1 MSGRTGLWGL
11 TPLSRD
17 RISVDLRG
25 LRASLLDQARARGVT
40 LSDLVRGVLAAA
52 LGAVDSHQR
61 LLGSATHRSLASGR
75 VRLSLRLTAE
85 QARAITL
92 AAKAAGHSTGD
103 FVSGLVAGV
112 PVLSAGANRTD
123 HLAALIASSAE
134 ISTLSRNATFI
145 INFDTSPALI
155 GTARFGHDRTRSMT
169 TARARHR
176 ADAAVNPVAFEWLVA
191 SLVMGPGTRDVN
203 LLKDYNEQTATR
215 CPLDQGHLHL
225 CNLGTVGRREIH
237 S

>member
-1 MSGRTGLWGL
+1 M
-11 TPLSRD
+11 TPSSRD

-25 LRASLLDQARARGVT
+25 LRAALLDQARARGVT
-40 LSDLVRGVLAAA
+40 PSDLVRSVLAEA
-52 LGAVDSHQR
+52 LGAVDSDQR
-61 LLGSATHRSLASGR
+61 VLGSATHGSAPNRR

-92 AAKAAGHSTGD
+92 AAKASGLATGD

-134 ISTLSRNATFI
+134 ISTLSRNIHHLTSLLRHGAFRAAQEYRPML
-145 INFDTSPALI
+145 DTLADDM
-155 GTARFGHDRTRSMT
+155 RGHLAMAAGAVADLQPRRL
-169 TARARHR
+169 R
-176 ADAAVNPVAFEWLVA
+176 ADASRHP
-191 SLVMGPGTRDVN
+191 S
-203 LLKDYNEQTATR
+203 
-215 CPLDQGHLHL
+215 
-225 CNLGTVGRREIH
+225 